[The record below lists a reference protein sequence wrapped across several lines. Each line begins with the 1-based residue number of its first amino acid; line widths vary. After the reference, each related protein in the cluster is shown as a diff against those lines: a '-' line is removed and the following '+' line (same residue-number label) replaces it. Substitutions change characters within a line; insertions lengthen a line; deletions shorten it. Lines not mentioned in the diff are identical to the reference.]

1 MSECNESCPRRTF
14 CKVAI
19 GGLGVTSAAAVG
31 FPVVSFL
38 GRPVRLSED
47 KPVQVSLGDLAPGQ
61 AEYAELR
68 GQQIIVLEGENG
80 PLVVSAKCPHL
91 GCNVR
96 WEAADSLFRC
106 PCHGAVFDASGHVV
120 SGPVN
125 KDLTSIPFEVKDGTL
140 TVT

>member
-1 MSECNESCPRRTF
+1 MSDCGESCPRRTF

-19 GGLGVTSAAAVG
+19 GGLGAVSAGAVG

-38 GRPVRLSED
+38 GRPVRLSSD
-47 KPVQVSLGDLAPGQ
+47 KPLEVALADLAPGQ
-61 AEYAELR
+61 AQYAELR
-68 GQQIIVLEGENG
+68 GQQIIVLSGENG
-80 PLVVSAKCPHL
+80 PLVVNASCPHL

-96 WEAADSLFRC
+96 WETSDSVFRC

-125 KDLTSIPFEVKDGTL
+125 KDLKSVPFEVKDGTL
-140 TVT
+140 IVG